1 MPYLKETKKQS
12 PSSTK
17 GISINEANETRL
29 QTSWFFLRNERRYT
43 KQDKKERI
51 KKGKPVGILF
61 GYSQTSTNFPTL
73 LPFL

>member
-17 GISINEANETRL
+17 GISNNEANETRL

-43 KQDKKERI
+43 KQDKKE
-51 KKGKPVGILF
+51 KKRANP
-61 GYSQTSTNFPTL
+61 
-73 LPFL
+73 